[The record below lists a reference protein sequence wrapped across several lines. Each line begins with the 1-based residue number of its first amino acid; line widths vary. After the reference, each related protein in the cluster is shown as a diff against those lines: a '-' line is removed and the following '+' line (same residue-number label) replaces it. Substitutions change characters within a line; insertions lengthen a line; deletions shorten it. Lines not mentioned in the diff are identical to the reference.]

1 MVNFGN
7 WEVFLSSVDEV
18 ADSQLIAALEPKL
31 VQAGWRRPTD
41 LVGALPAE
49 VIESLEGVS
58 PPGRAFV
65 RRAVEEAQAKQLEY
79 RRRLETEA
87 NAQGAQAVVPAVA
100 AQPLP
105 QQQPELLSQLQG
117 LLGTEQS
124 ALTVAQALA
133 GGDAKP
139 SVATLVGKAGLE
151 STSDHFCPDEETF
164 VAIVLDGKAA
174 KKAGRKA
181 FTFIELTHTAI
192 LPDWLPPEAVG
203 GKTIVPGE
211 ECLQGYTGNLSQL
224 GSAIKAL
231 TRAPRCFRNMSQCTA
246 AFLRYAIAAIAA
258 EQLSWPWVSMHLQM
272 VVRLSL
278 EEPTMIAIIYDD
290 LFRKS
295 LSRRAANCDPTL
307 DIEKSVLAKDLELL
321 ERAKAKVKLVTKAA
335 GLQQS
340 TSQGDSAPGLKAA
353 LGDAEAAISKQVAM
367 AQQVQRSAES
377 ATQRLQNQKNAQNKQ
392 HQHHQ
397 PKGGGK
403 NNNKRP
409 WQQQQP
415 KGGGK
420 GTQATWNTKPRC
432 GGR

>member
-1 MVNFGN
+1 M
-7 WEVFLSSVDEV
+7 FLSSVDEV
-18 ADSQLIAALEPKL
+18 ADSALIASLEPKL
-31 VQAGWRRPTD
+31 VQAGWRKPTD

-49 VIESLEGVS
+49 VVESLEGVG

-65 RRAVEEAQAKQLEY
+65 RRSVEEAQARQLEH
-79 RRRLETEA
+79 RRRLQAEA
-87 NAQGAQAVVPAVA
+87 MVQDNAQGAQSIVPAVA
-100 AQPLP
+100 PQSLA

-124 ALTVAQALA
+124 ALAVAQALA
-133 GGDAKP
+133 SNEAKP
-139 SVATLVGKAGLE
+139 SVAKLMETAGLD
-151 STSDHFCPDEETF
+151 SISDHFCPDEETF

-181 FTFIELTHTAI
+181 FTFIELTHTSV

-203 GKTIVPGE
+203 GKTVVPGE

-231 TRAPRCFRNMSQCTA
+231 TTAPRCFRNMSQWTA

-258 EQLSWPWVSMHLQM
+258 EQLTWPWICMHMQM

-278 EEPTMIAIIYDD
+278 EESTLIAIIYDD

-295 LSRRAANCDPTL
+295 LSRRAAKGDPSL
-307 DIEKSVLAKDLELL
+307 DIATSVLVKDLELL

-340 TSQGDSAPGLKAA
+340 TNHGDSAPGLKSV

-377 ATQRLQNQKNAQNKQ
+377 ATQRLQNQKNAQGKQ
-392 HQHHQ
+392 HQHQ
-397 PKGGGK
+397 PSKGGGK
-403 NNNKRP
+403 NNKRS
-409 WQQQQP
+409 WQHTQQP

-420 GTQATWNTKPRC
+420 GGQAPWKKPRW